1 MGKAGDKSVESMV
14 DAFRVFFVGIVLI
27 VIAVQATGQLLANQ
41 PLETKILVYGI
52 LSFFVYSMR
61 NKIKNSINQTFQKR
75 R

>member
-1 MGKAGDKSVESMV
+1 VGKAGDKSVESMV